1 MPRKGHTL
9 FLVKPKSK
17 LVKPKQGKE
26 SIAMEG
32 IKTQKALLDNRETL
46 IVAVDIAK
54 RTNKGYYRFPDN
66 TDVKPFG
73 FFNNGHGFNKFWEHI
88 DKAMKT
94 HGIKNVVIGF
104 ESTGSYGEPL
114 IHYLRKKP
122 VRLVQV
128 NPMHVK
134 KLKEVHGNS
143 PNKTDDKDPMVIA
156 DIIELGH
163 ALSVVM
169 PEGTAAELRRL
180 TQAREKAVQRR
191 TILINQLEG
200 LVFAIFPELLQIIKS
215 LKAKS
220 AQYLLEHYPTPKA
233 IEEYGL
239 ENLIPILKRV
249 SCGSLSTE
257 RIKTIYDAAKTSGGI
272 NEGCESI
279 IYEIQHIL
287 DLIKISNRFIVE
299 VEKKM
304 SDYLEFIPY
313 SKFILSIK
321 GIGKITVAGL
331 IGEVGDFRQFKTIS
345 EITKLAGL
353 DLFEIS
359 SGNHKGTRR
368 ISKRGRPLMRKLL
381 YFATLNL
388 TRKGG
393 IFHEIYKGY
402 LNRGMMKMKA
412 LIAISRK
419 LLRVIF
425 ALVRNHTE
433 YIYDYSEP
441 EVFQKEAA

>member
-1 MPRKGHTL
+1 M
-9 FLVKPKSK
+9 KS
-17 LVKPKQGKE
+17 
-26 SIAMEG
+26 
-32 IKTQKALLDNRETL
+32 IKTQKSQLDNRETL

-54 RTNKGYYRFPDN
+54 RTNKGYYRFPDK
-66 TDVKPFG
+66 TDVRPFG
-73 FFNNGHGFNKFWEHI
+73 FFNNGYGFNKFWERV
-88 DKAMKT
+88 DKAMKNN
-94 HGIKNVVIGF
+94 GIKNVVIGF

-114 IHYLRKKP
+114 IHYLKKKP

-143 PNKTDDKDPMVIA
+143 PNKTDDKDPKVIA

-163 ALSVVM
+163 ALSVVV

-180 TQAREKAVQRR
+180 TQAREKAIKRR
-191 TILINQLEG
+191 TSFINQLEG

-215 LKAKS
+215 LNYKS
-220 AQYLLEHYPTPKA
+220 AQYLLEHYPTPKD
-233 IEEYGL
+233 ILKCGL
-239 ENLIPILKRV
+239 DNLIPILKRV
-249 SCGSLSTE
+249 SFGSLSTE
-257 RIKTIYDAAKTSGGI
+257 RIEAIYNAAKISGGI
-272 NEGCESI
+272 KEGYESI
-279 IYEIQHIL
+279 IYDIRHIL
-287 DLIKISNRFIVE
+287 NLLKISNRFIAE

-304 SDYLEFIPY
+304 SDYLELIPY
-313 SKFILSIK
+313 SKFILSIR
-321 GIGKITVAGL
+321 GIGKITASGL

-412 LIAISRK
+412 LIAIARK
-419 LLRVIF
+419 LLRIIF

-433 YIYDYSEP
+433 YIYDYNETGYLL
-441 EVFQKEAA
+441 KEAA